1 MLIVILGNRGSL
13 GRILSLFLS
22 LKHDVVGI
30 DIDRIDLSNYENYE
44 DQLKEIFDFNLE
56 NIVIINCVGIM
67 GAKESEA
74 NPYKYYEIN
83 GILPY
88 KLKQFFDSKLK
99 NYLFIQISSETV
111 YGKSVNSEQIFS
123 EDDRCLPQHIY
134 GLSKLISEQLLKST
148 DNTNGATMILRAPI
162 LLFKDQKYSNALTY
176 ITKEINQKGSATLFG
191 DGGHKRKYAVA
202 DDFAQDIENLISCW
216 TIDPKCFAPHEVLNM
231 PGTVISTKEFVDILL
246 RDYKMKFEMKFEENP
261 KLAFS
266 LLSSSEK
273 FTLITKSRGRDDSVN
288 SLVHWIRKI
297 NE

>member
-99 NYLFIQISSETV
+99 SYLFIQISSETV
-111 YGKSVNSEQIFS
+111 YGKSVNNEQIFS

-148 DNTNGATMILRAPI
+148 DNTNSATMILRAPI

-191 DGGHKRKYAVA
+191 NGGHKRKYAVA
-202 DDFAQDIENLISCW
+202 DDFVQDIENLIGYW
-216 TIDPKCFAPHEVLNM
+216 AMDPKCFAPYEVLNM

-246 RDYKMKFEMKFEENP
+246 RDYEMKFEMKFEENA

-273 FTLITKSRGRDDSVN
+273 FSLITKSTKPDDSVN
-288 SLVHWIRKI
+288 SLVQWIRKI